1 MTFASVKVRVEP
13 FTSDQPISVFSLV
26 KPETMPAELDQV
38 VREAVKE
45 SAQSGGILGYPL
57 LHVKFTIL
65 NVGYRQ
71 GETTE
76 EALRAAATHAVQ
88 SALTAAD
95 IGLLEPIM
103 KLEVVMPS
111 EFVGN
116 IQGDLNQRHAK
127 IFGSEHRGH
136 LTALQAEVPL
146 ARMFGYS
153 SHVRSLSQGRASF
166 SMEPLKYD
174 MAPQSVMD
182 EMLG

>member
-1 MTFASVKVRVEP
+1 VKI
-13 FTSDQPISVFSLV
+13 T
-26 KPETMPAELDQV
+26 
-38 VREAVKE
+38 
-45 SAQSGGILGYPL
+45 ILG
-57 LHVKFTIL
+57 
-65 NVGYRQ
+65 VGYRP

-76 EALRAAATHAVQ
+76 EALRAAAAHAVH
-88 SALTAAD
+88 SALTKAET
-95 IGLLEPIM
+95 GLLEPIM
-103 KLEVVMPS
+103 KVEVVVPS

-127 IFGSEHRGH
+127 IFASEHRGH
-136 LTALQAEVPL
+136 LTALLAEVPL

-174 MAPQSVMD
+174 LAPQAVLE